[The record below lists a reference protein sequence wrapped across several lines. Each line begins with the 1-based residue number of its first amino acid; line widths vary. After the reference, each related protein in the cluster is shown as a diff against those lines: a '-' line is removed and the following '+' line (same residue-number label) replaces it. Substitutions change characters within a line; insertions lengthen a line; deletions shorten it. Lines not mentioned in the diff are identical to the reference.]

1 MICFGVVRITLQSQ
15 TKDIPVMVVP
25 SISLGINIRYRLL
38 EHYADSD
45 KYV

>member
-1 MICFGVVRITLQSQ
+1 MICFGVVGITLQSQ
-15 TKDIPVMVVP
+15 TEDIPVMVVP
-25 SISLGINIRYRLL
+25 SISQGINIRYRFL